1 MCSLWRYAQVATG
14 LAYLHQ
20 HRVIHRD
27 IKAPNVLLDEQQHA
41 KVADFGIAT
50 HARSGREHTAE
61 TGSYRMMAPEVITH
75 QPYDEKC
82 DVYSYGVLLWEI
94 THQQLPFTGLTP
106 LQARM
111 PSAALVERGRE

>member
-1 MCSLWRYAQVATG
+1 M
-14 LAYLHQ
+14 
-20 HRVIHRD
+20 
-27 IKAPNVLLDEQQHA
+27 LLDEQQHA

-50 HARSGREHTAE
+50 HARNGREHTAE